1 MEKINLSD
9 LLEPE
14 HMDPVKRIALIRI
27 VDDDGGVRESYK
39 FLIESEGWRVKTY
52 PSAEAF
58 LEEDDPTVPGCGVF
72 DVRMTGITGM
82 ELHQKLIE
90 LANRLPVIFVSA
102 HGDIEMAVKAMRRGA
117 VDFLTKPVVDEK
129 LLSSIDRAVARSC
142 EEAAEAE
149 TVRELAG
156 LWQALSP
163 RECQVAQL
171 AAEGLTTKA
180 VSDVLGIAER
190 TAQVHVAHVCSKL
203 GVENAVGVAQIIAP
217 ARPRSPAVKRLLR
230 SDGIDVI
237 VVGSGLAGLS
247 AALTVAEFG
256 YSPVILEKACEPG
269 GLTRR
274 AYGFFNAADARRQI
288 ALGIDDSPEKHLRQA
303 LEVSRGKAR
312 EPLMRTLCYEAYST
326 LQWLEAFGL
335 EFEPG
340 IRRVLG
346 GVYPRTHMP
355 LRGAGEAYLS
365 ALRSALRP
373 FGVPIVCNAEVTALR
388 KSGDAV
394 TGVEGLLSGEPFR
407 LTSRL
412 GVVLAGGGFSRNME
426 MMRLYAPGLSDVL
439 PALDEGADGSLIQ
452 AAADIGAALVG
463 MSYFEVRLF
472 ASTLGLPGDPSDYI
486 LVNARGERFMR
497 EDRRRS
503 TLAEAVVRQPD
514 GMAWMVINAPG
525 ADPLRPTTGFRETV
539 IATISGYN
547 YCIRTKGR
555 DSLGRDPLTMRPIG
569 PGVEIRPVLPR
580 ILWSYGG
587 LEINEKAEVIDRR
600 GRPMKGLAAAGDIT
614 GGIHGEHALMGDMLA
629 SAAVFGRIAAR
640 TLVKNGRAV
649 KRKD

>member
-1 MEKINLSD
+1 M
-9 LLEPE
+9 
-14 HMDPVKRIALIRI
+14 
-27 VDDDGGVRESYK
+27 
-39 FLIESEGWRVKTY
+39 
-52 PSAEAF
+52 
-58 LEEDDPTVPGCGVF
+58 
-72 DVRMTGITGM
+72 
-82 ELHQKLIE
+82 
-90 LANRLPVIFVSA
+90 
-102 HGDIEMAVKAMRRGA
+102 
-117 VDFLTKPVVDEK
+117 
-129 LLSSIDRAVARSC
+129 
-142 EEAAEAE
+142 
-149 TVRELAG
+149 
-156 LWQALSP
+156 
-163 RECQVAQL
+163 
-171 AAEGLTTKA
+171 
-180 VSDVLGIAER
+180 
-190 TAQVHVAHVCSKL
+190 
-203 GVENAVGVAQIIAP
+203 
-217 ARPRSPAVKRLLR
+217 KRLLR
-230 SDGIDVI
+230 SDGFDVI

-326 LQWLEAFGL
+326 LQWLEALGL

-486 LVNARGERFMR
+486 LVNARGERFMC

-525 ADPLRPTTGFRETV
+525 AEPLRPTTVFRETV

-547 YCIRTKGR
+547 DCIRTKER

-600 GRPMKGLAAAGDIT
+600 GSPMKGLAAAGDIT

-649 KRKD
+649 KRQD

>member
-1 MEKINLSD
+1 M
-9 LLEPE
+9 
-14 HMDPVKRIALIRI
+14 
-27 VDDDGGVRESYK
+27 
-39 FLIESEGWRVKTY
+39 
-52 PSAEAF
+52 
-58 LEEDDPTVPGCGVF
+58 
-72 DVRMTGITGM
+72 
-82 ELHQKLIE
+82 
-90 LANRLPVIFVSA
+90 
-102 HGDIEMAVKAMRRGA
+102 
-117 VDFLTKPVVDEK
+117 
-129 LLSSIDRAVARSC
+129 
-142 EEAAEAE
+142 
-149 TVRELAG
+149 
-156 LWQALSP
+156 
-163 RECQVAQL
+163 
-171 AAEGLTTKA
+171 
-180 VSDVLGIAER
+180 
-190 TAQVHVAHVCSKL
+190 
-203 GVENAVGVAQIIAP
+203 
-217 ARPRSPAVKRLLR
+217 KRLLR
-230 SDGIDVI
+230 SDGFDVI

-326 LQWLEAFGL
+326 LQWLEALGL

-340 IRRVLG
+340 IRRVL
-346 GVYPRTHMP
+346 
-355 LRGAGEAYLS
+355 
-365 ALRSALRP
+365 
-373 FGVPIVCNAEVTALR
+373 
-388 KSGDAV
+388 
-394 TGVEGLLSGEPFR
+394 
-407 LTSRL
+407 
-412 GVVLAGGGFSRNME
+412 GGGFSRNME

-525 ADPLRPTTGFRETV
+525 AEPLRPTTGFRETV

-547 YCIRTKGR
+547 DCIRTKER

-600 GRPMKGLAAAGDIT
+600 GRPMKRLAAAGDIT

>member
-156 LWQALSP
+156 L
-163 RECQVAQL
+163 
-171 AAEGLTTKA
+171 
-180 VSDVLGIAER
+180 
-190 TAQVHVAHVCSKL
+190 
-203 GVENAVGVAQIIAP
+203 
-217 ARPRSPAVKRLLR
+217 
-230 SDGIDVI
+230 
-237 VVGSGLAGLS
+237 S

-269 GLTRR
+269 GLTCR

-326 LQWLEAFGL
+326 LQWLEALGL

-388 KSGDAV
+388 KSGDTV

-525 ADPLRPTTGFRETV
+525 AEPLRPTTAFRETV

-547 YCIRTKGR
+547 DCIRTKER

-649 KRKD
+649 KRQD